1 MGITIGLV
9 GLGSFGR
16 QFAELFHS
24 HPGVDRVMLC
34 DRDEERMK
42 SFAGK
47 ETWGPK
53 LGAEGCYTDYAAL
66 LESGVDAVAIFTQP
80 WLHAPQALRALE
92 AGASVYS
99 AVPVIMVPD
108 GDEIIDWC
116 GKLCD
121 AVKSTGKHYMLGE
134 TTYYRPEAM
143 FCRRMAREGAFGNF
157 VYAEG
162 DYFHSF
168 DQPGCDLREVYAARF
183 SGAAGREGLEEQKS
197 YIARGKMNGPMHY
210 PTHSVSG
217 PICVMRTRAVK
228 VACFGQAPRTD
239 DPFFDDSGISNETAI
254 FQLAN
259 GAVMR
264 ICEHRECAVGREG
277 FRIYGDACAYENGRW
292 RDKFKPENNRQPAV
306 EEMRDPIPQEFE
318 DVYAKAKPGAGF
330 YGGHGGSHAYL
341 VNEFVD
347 AVAHDRRPAI
357 DAWEA
362 ARYMAA
368 GVAAHKSALAGGEL
382 LDVPDFGDGPAEAA
396 SSAG

>member
-134 TTYYRPEAM
+134 TTYYRPSAM
-143 FCRRMAREGAFGNF
+143 FCRRQAAAGAFGNF
-157 VYAEG
+157 VHAEG
-162 DYFHSF
+162 EYFHDVDSASN
-168 DQPGCDLREVYAARF
+168 LRDVKRARE
-183 SGAAGREGLEEQKS
+183 SSASGLEW
-197 YIARGKMNGPMHY
+197 
-210 PTHSVSG
+210 
-217 PICVMRTRAVK
+217 
-228 VACFGQAPRTD
+228 
-239 DPFFDDSGISNETAI
+239 
-254 FQLAN
+254 
-259 GAVMR
+259 
-264 ICEHRECAVGREG
+264 REK
-277 FRIYGDACAYENGRW
+277 I
-292 RDKFKPENNRQPAV
+292 KT
-306 EEMRDPIPQEFE
+306 
-318 DVYAKAKPGAGF
+318 
-330 YGGHGGSHAYL
+330 
-341 VNEFVD
+341 
-347 AVAHDRRPAI
+347 
-357 DAWEA
+357 
-362 ARYMAA
+362 
-368 GVAAHKSALAGGEL
+368 
-382 LDVPDFGDGPAEAA
+382 
-396 SSAG
+396 